1 MKSTSPP
8 LGDGGIFPE
17 VLAQASMHVPVS
29 TSCTSWKQLD
39 LHLWVPSASDSVV
52 FRRECQLVQGH
63 SQHWCWYL
71 RRQHLVQGHST
82 GAGISGDSTLSKVIV
97 SIGAGISGDGGMEV
111 MNADSGANYLGLY
124 PGFLAYCLCDSGRVT
139 FLFLIFLHQKM
150 GIIIAQSCS
159 EDSISSCA
167 KCSEQCL
174 PNRKHSTTQ
183 AMIIFIFSL
192 RLT

>member
-1 MKSTSPP
+1 MWSLEGSANLSKVIVSIGAGISGDSTLSKV
-8 LGDGGIFPE
+8 I
-17 VLAQASMHVPVS
+17 V
-29 TSCTSWKQLD
+29 
-39 LHLWVPSASDSVV
+39 
-52 FRRECQLVQGH
+52 
-63 SQHWCWYL
+63 
-71 RRQHLVQGHST
+71 ST

-97 SIGAGISGDGGMEV
+97 STGAGISGDGGMEV

-139 FLFLIFLHQKM
+139 FLFLIFLHHKM

-192 RLT
+192 RMTER